1 MNSKNFIRSVKYL
14 INPYLGIN
22 RNNLIIHCAHHKV
35 GSVWFKNIFK
45 RISKRYGLPFNI
57 NDASLI
63 PKGRSLFIDDH
74 SRIKFN
80 RLNQPYKG
88 SHMIRDPRDI
98 VISGYHYHKWTKEK
112 WANTKIGNLGKRIDK
127 YWPLLPVNDI
137 KKMTYK
143 EYLNSLGTE
152 DGIKAEMQGSAFLTI
167 RDMIKFDYDNPNI
180 FNFKYE
186 DIIKDEKNMFIKIFT
201 HYGFSQRAISNCVD
215 IAMDFSFEKIA
226 NRKRGS
232 IQKKSHLRS
241 GKSQQ
246 WKEEFSAANKKYFKQ
261 LFGENLIH
269 LGYEK
274 DLEW

>member
-1 MNSKNFIRSVKYL
+1 
-14 INPYLGIN
+14 
-22 RNNLIIHCAHHKV
+22 
-35 GSVWFKNIFK
+35 
-45 RISKRYGLPFNI
+45 
-57 NDASLI
+57 
-63 PKGRSLFIDDH
+63 
-74 SRIKFN
+74 
-80 RLNQPYKG
+80 
-88 SHMIRDPRDI
+88 
-98 VISGYHYHKWTKEK
+98 
-112 WANTKIGNLGKRIDK
+112 
-127 YWPLLPVNDI
+127 
-137 KKMTYK
+137 
-143 EYLNSLGTE
+143 
-152 DGIKAEMQGSAFLTI
+152 
-167 RDMIKFDYDNPNI
+167 
-180 FNFKYE
+180 
-186 DIIKDEKNMFIKIFT
+186 MFIKIFT